1 MGESQSFTNERST
14 DTTSYEKFPKDET
27 CATVDTGCQRMAIGV
42 QTLRQLVGHLPDEL
56 GVQLHQQEHRFRSAH
71 GRSSTNHVASVPTS
85 LGFKGSLLKP
95 AGFEN
100 DESKHAPFLISPP
113 FLLFCMACVVL
124 GPPKRFEDPFQEIQ
138 IFRRMPPGSHWC
150 TPHATV
156 SVFHRNR
163 SRIFKSGQEFEILKT
178 EPDRL
183 LQRKPGSDCPSSG
196 NSSNPDSD

>member
-1 MGESQSFTNERST
+1 MTAWLLGRIKREISFGGESNPLPMKGPLTPLVMRS
-14 DTTSYEKFPKDET
+14 SQKDET

-113 FLLFCMACVVL
+113 FLLFCRACVVL
-124 GPPKRFEDPFQEIQ
+124 GPPKRF
-138 IFRRMPPGSHWC
+138 
-150 TPHATV
+150 
-156 SVFHRNR
+156 
-163 SRIFKSGQEFEILKT
+163 
-178 EPDRL
+178 
-183 LQRKPGSDCPSSG
+183 
-196 NSSNPDSD
+196 